1 MTFEKIRE
9 LIVDQLGIDEDMV
22 EMDTNLMKDLEGD
35 SLDMVEIILG
45 IEETFGLEIPDEE
58 AEKFVLQRYIISQYQ
73 ERCRKKLKQ
82 GYRKNEKEAFWEF
95 LAKRPEILNKNTVK
109 AISEKEFKN
118 DGDFNAFEEANCW
131 ANEKYEELEENE
143 DITGIYPI
151 DCGVSY

>member
-58 AEKFVLQRYIISQYQ
+58 AE
-73 ERCRKKLKQ
+73 
-82 GYRKNEKEAFWEF
+82 EF
-95 LAKRPEILNKNTVK
+95 ETVRDLV
-109 AISEKEFKN
+109 EYV
-118 DGDFNAFEEANCW
+118 DDHEE
-131 ANEKYEELEENE
+131 
-143 DITGIYPI
+143 
-151 DCGVSY
+151 

>member
-58 AEKFVLQRYIISQYQ
+58 AAKF
-73 ERCRKKLKQ
+73 E
-82 GYRKNEKEAFWEF
+82 
-95 LAKRPEILNKNTVK
+95 TVRDLV
-109 AISEKEFKN
+109 EYV
-118 DGDFNAFEEANCW
+118 DDHEE
-131 ANEKYEELEENE
+131 
-143 DITGIYPI
+143 
-151 DCGVSY
+151 